1 MQAAGRG
8 GTSRKLQLHISR
20 LVWRIGFTAYTMQVE
35 KVSGVSSNSEKGT
48 RCDFFVTCL
57 GQAIVSQQS
66 QTNMRFGCS
75 FLKWL
80 SNDCV
85 IGYNMQ

>member
-20 LVWRIGFTAYTMQVE
+20 LVWRIGFTAYMMQVE

-48 RCDFFVTCL
+48 RCVFFLFLTDASV
-57 GQAIVSQQS
+57 GQAIV
-66 QTNMRFGCS
+66 C
-75 FLKWL
+75 WC
-80 SNDCV
+80 D
-85 IGYNMQ
+85 